1 MSVPTSLD
9 VSRARPRLAELTVV
23 DVRTPGEFASGHL
36 PHAVNVPLDR
46 LSRSLEAL
54 RQASGAKPLLI
65 VCASGA
71 RSENAVATLA
81 SHGIPASSLAGG
93 TAAWAAGGHDLQYP
107 GGGTRARA
115 VWAMERQ
122 VRLTAGSLVLL
133 GLALGLLLHPAFSLL
148 AAAIGG
154 GLVFSAVTN
163 TCGMALV
170 LSRLPFNRR
179 GAESP
184 SGAETPSGL

>member
-9 VSRARPRLAELTVV
+9 VSQARPQLAELAVV

-46 LSRSLEAL
+46 LSRSLHEL
-54 RQASGAKPLLI
+54 RQASEAKPLLI

-81 SHGIPASSLAGG
+81 SHGIPASSLTGG
-93 TAAWAAGGHDLQYP
+93 TVAWAAGGHDLHYP
-107 GGGTRARA
+107 GNGTRPRA

-122 VRLTAGSLVLL
+122 VRLGAGSLVLL
-133 GLALGLLLHPAFSLL
+133 GLVLGLLLHPAFSLL

-154 GLVFSAVTN
+154 GLVFSALTN

-170 LSRLPFNRR
+170 LGRLPFNRR
-179 GAESP
+179 GAAAS
-184 SGAETPSGL
+184 SASS